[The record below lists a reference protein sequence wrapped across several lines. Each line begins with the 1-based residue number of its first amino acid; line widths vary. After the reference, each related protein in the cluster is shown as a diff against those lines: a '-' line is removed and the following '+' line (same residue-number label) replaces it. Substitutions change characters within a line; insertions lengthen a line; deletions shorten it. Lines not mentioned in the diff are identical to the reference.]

1 MVFFSFLIGKEYLCK
16 DLYFLYRGV
25 FCTVQMRILEKQ
37 RFLLI
42 QRHAAGGSELE
53 NPNNIAFCFNKP
65 VPQHRDVSFTTVVID
80 MKGTT

>member
-1 MVFFSFLIGKEYLCK
+1 MSLWVVFFLVSLVSFLGFFFSFLIGKEYLCK

-42 QRHAAGGSELE
+42 QSHAVGSSELE
-53 NPNNIAFCFNKP
+53 NPKQYCLLL
-65 VPQHRDVSFTTVVID
+65 
-80 MKGTT
+80 